1 MRDESSTPL
10 PTQPPNGG
18 GDNANDGNAMMGLM
32 EDEAQPSSSHYG
44 DSSAQSFMNQMKSV
58 MNRQA
63 SLSDSQTPSPSKTS
77 YMRPPQGRRLS
88 TKRLQDYVLPSR
100 QRADHLLT
108 IYWRLVGTL
117 YPFLDTVEVD
127 SFYQRLWTG
136 GELGEEGST
145 FLCLLNVMFSIACN
159 LDPATEP
166 SKRAKNAEAF
176 YQRAREFLDL
186 DLFQRRSILTV
197 QCFLLLGQHLQ
208 STNDPQQCWIFVG
221 LAIRISQSL
230 GLDLAATSA
239 EANSVHESE
248 VLRRVWH
255 GCVLM
260 DRTLSMTFGRP
271 AMITSQAAALVPS
284 PSAHSEGDICRCF
297 TLLCSPDSNETS
309 PHFFIE
315 ALKLYELMGQA
326 LLILYNPAS
335 REDAVGDT
343 VTTTRAVGEVL
354 EMDKAL
360 CSWSRALPVHLRYDP
375 DAVKSTTHQRQCN
388 VLWLRH
394 RHIRILLFRPVL
406 SRFCSP
412 HETHSPST
420 SLEDSLF
427 WKIALQCS
435 VSCVQTSLETIEFL
449 DRNMS
454 EKDAAE
460 LDEFL
465 PAWWYSIFYLYTAA
479 TVLVAARLQPA
490 IIAEVSEKAIM
501 DGWHNVMKIF
511 KHFSGYS
518 RHATRC
524 AAAVSVFFDKVLPQ
538 RLDDQRLS
546 TQRSRSARR
555 PQQQREGSTR
565 SQSFRAASTPHA
577 AFADPGTN
585 TGDSAT
591 LDVSMMVT
599 GAAEVD
605 GGQDWVFNSY
615 HNMGE
620 YDLSVTDYSSMVGM
634 FDTSDLQVDL
644 GGMSWL
650 TSLPSQLYGNSLL

>member
-44 DSSAQSFMNQMKSV
+44 DSSAKSFMNQMKSV

-100 QRADHLLT
+100 QRADHLMA

-117 YPFLDTVEVD
+117 YPFLDTVEVE

-239 EANSVHESE
+239 EANSVHECE

-284 PSAHSEGDICRCF
+284 PSAHSEGDTCRCF

-315 ALKLYELMGQA
+315 ALKLYELMGQT

-360 CSWSRALPVHLRYDP
+360 CSWSRALPIHLRYDP

-449 DRNMS
+449 DRTMS
-454 EKDAAE
+454 EKD
-460 LDEFL
+460 
-465 PAWWYSIFYLYTAA
+465 TA
-479 TVLVAARLQPA
+479 
-490 IIAEVSEKAIM
+490 
-501 DGWHNVMKIF
+501 
-511 KHFSGYS
+511 
-518 RHATRC
+518 
-524 AAAVSVFFDKVLPQ
+524 
-538 RLDDQRLS
+538 
-546 TQRSRSARR
+546 
-555 PQQQREGSTR
+555 
-565 SQSFRAASTPHA
+565 
-577 AFADPGTN
+577 
-585 TGDSAT
+585 
-591 LDVSMMVT
+591 
-599 GAAEVD
+599 
-605 GGQDWVFNSY
+605 
-615 HNMGE
+615 
-620 YDLSVTDYSSMVGM
+620 
-634 FDTSDLQVDL
+634 
-644 GGMSWL
+644 
-650 TSLPSQLYGNSLL
+650 